1 MRMIIKCI
9 WLRLREKNMLR
20 DFLLLENYFGE
31 PDSIQAIDDV
41 VKHYGFEKVRDALH
55 AGHLSVRTVFL
66 APGRGRT
73 LCRLSES
80 GRKAAQDQTV

>member
-1 MRMIIKCI
+1 
-9 WLRLREKNMLR
+9 MLR

-31 PDSIQAIDDV
+31 PDSIQAIEDV
-41 VKHYGFEKVRDALH
+41 VNHYGLEKVREAVRS
-55 AGHLSVRTVFL
+55 GHLSIRTVFL

-80 GRKAAQDQTV
+80 GRKAAQTPAAHDQTV